1 VRGLGTAVNVVTVLA
16 GTVAGLLIGDRLAE
30 RTRTTLLAGVG
41 LITLV
46 IGFDEAGATHN
57 IVFPLVAIV
66 VGGLAGELLDLEERL
81 EGLGQGL
88 QRRLRR
94 GDDEGASTFVEAFVT
109 ASLVFC
115 IGPLTILGSIQDGLH
130 GDHQALFVKAGLD
143 GLVSI
148 VLASTLGWGVGASA
162 LVVLVYQGA
171 LTAVAGVADDVL
183 TNRMVDELT
192 ATGGVMILGIGLR
205 LLEITRVR
213 VASFL
218 PALVAVPVLV
228 ALFAR

>member
-16 GTVAGLLIGDRLAE
+16 GTAAGLLIGDRLAE

-46 IGFDEAGATHN
+46 IGFDQAGATHN

-66 VGGLAGELLDLEERL
+66 VGGLIGELLDLEERL
-81 EGLGQGL
+81 EGLGETL
-88 QRRLRR
+88 QRRFNR
-94 GDDEGASTFVEAFVT
+94 EGETFVEAFVT

-130 GDHQALFVKAGLD
+130 ADHQLLFVKAGLD

-148 VLASTLGWGVGASA
+148 VLASTLGWGVGAAA
-162 LVVLVYQGA
+162 LVILVYQGA
-171 LTAVAGVADDVL
+171 LTVLAGVADDAL

-205 LLEITRVR
+205 LLELKRVR

-218 PALVAVPVLV
+218 PALLVVPVLV

>member
-1 VRGLGTAVNVVTVLA
+1 MRGLGTAVNVVTVLA
-16 GTVAGLLIGDRLAE
+16 GTAVGLLIGDRLAE

-46 IGFDEAGATHN
+46 IGFDQAGATHN

-66 VGGLAGELLDLEERL
+66 VGGLVGELLDLEERL
-81 EGLGQGL
+81 EGLGESL
-88 QRRLRR
+88 QHHFNRE
-94 GDDEGASTFVEAFVT
+94 GDTFVEAFVT

-130 GDHQALFVKAGLD
+130 ADHQLLFVKAGLD
-143 GLVSI
+143 GIVSV
-148 VLASTLGWGVGASA
+148 VLASTLGWGVGAAA

-171 LTAVAGVADDVL
+171 LTALAGVADEAL

-192 ATGGVMILGIGLR
+192 AAGGIMILGIGLR
-205 LLEITRVR
+205 LLELRRVR

-218 PALVAVPVLV
+218 PALVVVPVLV